1 MSNTPQSDGKKRP
14 AGPPAAAN
22 KAAQPPVVT
31 SATSGSAAAPEP
43 AASATATADAGSPG
57 AASLTQTLSPTTEQR
72 AVVLYVD
79 DDRANLLAF
88 RAMVEPL
95 YEVVTAR
102 SGEDALKLLVQLR
115 DVAVLIADQRMPGM
129 SGIDLCEKVRAA
141 HPDTVRMLVT
151 AYSDLSAAIS
161 AINRGH
167 VSRYLHK
174 PWNADELLATVRDA
188 VERYRL
194 STTVQRLQLRIGEA
208 ERIYALG
215 VLTASIGHELRTPLS
230 VVSQNVRYARR
241 AIPDLLVELE
251 SGKSLDKVVAE
262 LREMDA
268 ALVDAEEGAQRL
280 IEVVEGI
287 SLSARSEPVAQQ
299 PVDLAHVVR
308 SVLRLVRSEAASRA
322 QLVVEQ
328 TAAPQVSGSA
338 TRVGQV
344 LLNLVLNALQALP
357 ARGETSS
364 QAQIKVGVYEVRGQ
378 AIIEVS
384 DNGVGIE
391 SQNLSRI
398 FDPFFTTKRQGT
410 GLGLAITKQIIGEMG
425 GTIAVSSEVG
435 VGSRFTVSWPV
446 LRVGAA
452 SSHTLRY

>member
-1 MSNTPQSDGKKRP
+1 
-14 AGPPAAAN
+14 
-22 KAAQPPVVT
+22 
-31 SATSGSAAAPEP
+31 
-43 AASATATADAGSPG
+43 
-57 AASLTQTLSPTTEQR
+57 
-72 AVVLYVD
+72 
-79 DDRANLLAF
+79 
-88 RAMVEPL
+88 MVEPL

-251 SGKSLDKVVAE
+251 SGNALDKVVAE

-391 SQNLSRI
+391 PQNLSRI